1 MAQPK
6 VRCWLQKEFASATR
20 GQKAA
25 LTRSQK
31 IMNNRFLLYIAF
43 SLVLFMIWQQWKIE
57 QTPLDSAEIQAQK
70 NNSLGETNQSE
81 ELLDHAEMDL
91 NVKSGQAFNKETSH
105 NKEIKNSKEVVL
117 QNSDVEVTIDTIGA
131 TVKKV
136 KLLKYFETTS
146 PGSKNINLFDYKDEF
161 YVGQSGLLHDKD
173 ASKKNQK
180 KLAPNHHDL
189 FVVLEEDGKNVTLEW
204 KDKSGQIKVLKKI
217 SLDDSGYKINVEN
230 VVINQSSRAWAGRQ
244 YRQIRRSSDGEGRSW
259 VTPTFTGSAYYDGKY
274 NKLSYGDIADSKPKF
289 NVQGGWIAMME
300 HYFVSSWYFPKN
312 ENNLF
317 YTKEILVNDKRS
329 DYIIGSRSEAVII
342 QPNERGSLSSS
353 LYVGPKTQKELE
365 NISEGL
371 ELTIDYGVLTFISK
385 PLFWLLDKIH
395 SFTGN
400 WGWAIIFLTILIK
413 LAFYKLSETSYRS
426 MAKMKQFSPKIQSI
440 RERYGSDRQ
449 KMNQAMMDM
458 YRQEKINPLG
468 GCWPILIQ
476 IPVFIALY
484 WVLLESVELRQAD
497 FIFWLN
503 DLSAKD
509 PYYVLPLI
517 MGASMYFQQ
526 KLNPA
531 PPDPMQARVMQMLPI
546 IFTAFFAFFP
556 SGLVLYWVVN
566 NLLSIAQ
573 QWKITKSI
581 TSN

>member
-1 MAQPK
+1 
-6 VRCWLQKEFASATR
+6 
-20 GQKAA
+20 
-25 LTRSQK
+25 
-31 IMNNRFLLYIAF
+31 
-43 SLVLFMIWQQWKIE
+43 MIWQQWKIE
-57 QTPLDSAEIQAQK
+57 QMPINTSIIDSQENNPSSEAVEAQD
-70 NNSLGETNQSE
+70 LPDQGT
-81 ELLDHAEMDL
+81 MDL
-91 NVKSGQAFNKETSH
+91 SVKSNQNTNNKVV
-105 NKEIKNSKEVVL
+105 NKKQIKNGKDIIL
-117 QNSDVEVTIDTIGA
+117 RNKDVEITIDTIGG

-136 KLLKYFETTS
+136 KLLNYYQTTS
-146 PGSKNINLFDYKDEF
+146 PDSRNINLFDYENDY
-161 YVGQSGLLHDKD
+161 YVGQSGLLHDKNS
-173 ASKKNQK
+173 SKQNQNN
-180 KLAPNHHDL
+180 LAPNHHDL
-189 FVVLEEDGKNVTLEW
+189 FTVVIEETSKATLEW
-204 KDKSGQIKVLKKI
+204 RNKSGNIKVLKKI
-217 SLDDSGYKINVEN
+217 YLDDSGFKISVEN
-230 VVINQSSRAWAGRQ
+230 VVINKSNRAWAGRQ
-244 YRQIRRSSDGEGRSW
+244 YRQIRRSSDGDGRSW
-259 VTPTFTGSAYYDGKY
+259 VTPTFTGSAYFDGKY
-274 NKLSYGDIADSKPKF
+274 NKLSYGDISDTKPKF
-289 NVQGGWIAMME
+289 NVQSGWIAMME

-317 YTKEILVNDKRS
+317 YTKEILVGDQRA
-329 DYIIGSRSEAVII
+329 DYIIGARSEPIVI
-342 QPNERGSLSSS
+342 QPNESASLNST
-353 LYVGPKTQKELE
+353 LYVGPKSQKELE
-365 NISEGL
+365 KIAQGL
-371 ELTIDYGVLTFISK
+371 ELTIDYGVLTFLSK

-395 SFTGN
+395 SITGN
-400 WGWAIIFLTILIK
+400 WGWAIILLTILIK

-517 MGASMYFQQ
+517 MGVSMYFQQ

-531 PPDPMQARVMQMLPI
+531 PPDPMQAKVMQMLPI

-573 QWKITKSI
+573 QWKITRSI
-581 TSN
+581 TSS

>member
-6 VRCWLQKEFASATR
+6 ARCWLQKEFASVTR

-70 NNSLGETNQSE
+70 NKSLGETNQSE
-81 ELLDHAEMDL
+81 DLPDHAEMDL

-105 NKEIKNSKEVVL
+105 NKEIKNGKEVVL

-230 VVINQSSRAWAGRQ
+230 IVINQSSRAWAGRQ

>member
-1 MAQPK
+1 
-6 VRCWLQKEFASATR
+6 
-20 GQKAA
+20 
-25 LTRSQK
+25 
-31 IMNNRFLLYIAF
+31 MNNRFLLYIAF
-43 SLVLFMIWQQWKIE
+43 TLVLFMIWQQWKIE
-57 QTPLDSAEIQAQK
+57 QAPVVNNTNINNTNITNKEESTLQDFPEEAIMDSNSGNSNNK
-70 NNSLGETNQSE
+70 NQELVEQVKVKTGE
-81 ELLDHAEMDL
+81 ELTLSNNDL
-91 NVKSGQAFNKETSH
+91 A
-105 NKEIKNSKEVVL
+105 I
-117 QNSDVEVTIDTIGA
+117 TIDTAGGTI
-131 TVKKV
+131 KKAD
-136 KLLKYFETTS
+136 LLNYFETTE
-146 PGSKNINLFDYKDEF
+146 PNSKNISLLDFDKDY
-161 YVGQSGLLHDKD
+161 YVAQSGLLHDK
-173 ASKKNQK
+173 SSNRIEKP

-189 FVVLEEDGKNVTLEW
+189 YIVKSKRNNSLVLEW
-204 KDKSGQIKVLKKI
+204 KNEDSGIKVLKKI
-217 SLDDSGYKINVEN
+217 YLDEAGYRINIEN
-230 VVINQSSRAWAGRQ
+230 TVINGSNKAWSGRQ
-244 YRQIRRSSDGEGRSW
+244 YRQIRRKSTGEGRSW
-259 VTPTFTGSAYYDGKY
+259 VTPTFTGGAYYDGTY
-274 NKLSYGDIADSKPKF
+274 NKISYDEIAEKKPKF
-289 NVQGGWIAMME
+289 NVLSGWVAMME
-300 HYFVSSWYFPKN
+300 HYFVSAWFFPKE

-317 YTKEILVNDKRS
+317 YTKEILVDDYRR
-329 DYIIGSRSEAVII
+329 DYIIGARSEAVLV
-342 QPNERGSLSSS
+342 QPKETGKLNSS
-353 LYVGPKTQKELE
+353 LYVGPKLQKELE
-365 NISEGL
+365 NISDGL

-385 PLFWLLDKIH
+385 PLFWLLDKIY
-395 SFTGN
+395 SIVGN
-400 WGWAIIFLTILIK
+400 WGWAIILLTLLIK
-413 LAFYKLSETSYRS
+413 LAFYKLSETSYKS

-509 PYYVLPLI
+509 PYFVLPLI

-531 PPDPMQARVMQMLPI
+531 PPDPMQAKVMQMLPI

-581 TSN
+581 TSK